1 MCALVGALLSSST
14 TITLLKLGG
23 EFVLFIM
30 LYYILLYPVQKYF
43 VNHIG
48 KVLTIVVL
56 LSLAVYIFWFPYKY
70 ETSSKGLYG
79 ISTLYRWIPYFGFML
94 IGAWV
99 GMKKKLYT
107 MEFAFKWSD
116 CLFFFISLIS
126 FYGIQFMA
134 KKNPEIAPY
143 QIVTLIPLAGIVF
156 YFYKICNANVFKK
169 LYFTKYGSVIIM
181 IVSGLCLES
190 YLIQNYLFTDSLN
203 VIFPF
208 NIPLIMLLILIVSYI
223 CRCLARIF
231 SQTFRADDYEWKKIF
246 AI

>member
-1 MCALVGALLSSST
+1 MHYYLRQPPLHY
-14 TITLLKLGG
+14 LKLGGG

-30 LYYILLYPVQKYF
+30 LYYILLYLVQKYF

-56 LSLAVYIFWFPYKY
+56 LSLAVYICWFPYKY

-99 GMKKKLYT
+99 GMKKKLNT
-107 MEFAFKWSD
+107 MKFVFKWND